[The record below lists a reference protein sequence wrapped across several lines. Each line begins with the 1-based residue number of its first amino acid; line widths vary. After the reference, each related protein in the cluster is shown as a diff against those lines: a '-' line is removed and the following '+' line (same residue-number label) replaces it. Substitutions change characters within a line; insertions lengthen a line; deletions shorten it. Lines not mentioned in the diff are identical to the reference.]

1 MANKKSGVTNKQK
14 RTLLSIV
21 LVVVVAFLIWVIL
34 WSLMPFTV
42 AEPAGAWQK
51 FVEWHVTARG
61 HIFDFIYLYAFLAA
75 LIFGGGYLLTKG
87 R

>member
-1 MANKKSGVTNKQK
+1 MALTNKSK
-14 RTLLSIV
+14 RKLLGALLL
-21 LVVVVAFLIWVIL
+21 LVVVFLIWVIL
-34 WSLMPFTV
+34 FSLMPFTV
-42 AEPAGAWQK
+42 ATPASAWQS
-51 FVEWHVTARG
+51 FVEWHVTARD